1 MDELNHRHDAFFTER
16 LLDSV
21 SLSENVP
28 HQHTQGQFVLVRQGI
43 LYGHTAFRNWLIKPG
58 MAVWIPP
65 NVVHWGHALHRVDLT
80 VLYVAPHLCPCP
92 SDDIKLLDASAFIV
106 GLCER
111 LAFPHVALSDERRA
125 RILQLLF
132 EEIDEMPTSNLSL
145 PLPGDHRLKKI
156 TDCLIATPALRRS
169 LSEWGKL
176 VGATERTLARLF
188 VRHTGLRFTEWHN
201 RLLLS
206 EAWRGLADNKSND
219 ELAIQLGFS
228 SSDSFGHWFR
238 RMTDSSPSHARRHL
252 NKQNPPAV

>member
-1 MDELNHRHDAFFTER
+1 MDELSHQHGAVFTER
-16 LLDSV
+16 ILDSV
-21 SLSENVP
+21 SMSENVP
-28 HQHTQGQFVLVRQGI
+28 HQHAQGQFVLVRQGM

-65 NVVHWGHALHRVDLT
+65 HTTHWGHGLHRVDLT
-80 VLYVAPHLCPCP
+80 VLYVTPSLCHC
-92 SDDIKLLDASAFIV
+92 SSSDIKLLDASTLII

-111 LAFPHVALSDERRA
+111 LAFPRIPLSDERRN

-132 EEIDEMPTSNLSL
+132 EEIDEMPASNLSL

-156 TDCLIATPALRRS
+156 TDSLIATPALRRS
-169 LSEWGKL
+169 LAEWGKL

-238 RMTDSSPSHARRHL
+238 RMTGSSPSHARKNL
-252 NKQNPPAV
+252 NTQSLPAI